1 MQSCQLSK
9 MKDYVIIANMKTK
22 HLYLI
27 SILLILDQLT
37 KVVISTNMELYQSI
51 PVIENFFS
59 ITYVQ
64 NTGAAWSILE
74 GNMMFFYIITIVAVV
89 LMVTYYKSNECDVI
103 SEWGIALMLGGTLG
117 NFLDR
122 LRLQYVV
129 DFLDFIIFGYD
140 FPVFNVADIC
150 LCIGVGVMIL
160 SFVLEGVKKNE
171 A

>member
-1 MQSCQLSK
+1 M
-9 MKDYVIIANMKTK
+9 IHMKTK
-22 HLYLI
+22 HTILFI
-27 SILLILDQLT
+27 FILLFDQIT
-37 KVVISTNMELYQSI
+37 KLIISSNMNLHDSI
-51 PVIENFFS
+51 EVIENFFS

-74 GNMMFFYIITIVAVV
+74 GSMIFFYFITIIAVV
-89 LMVTYYKSNECDVI
+89 CMLAFYKSSDCDEI
-103 SEWGIALMLGGTLG
+103 SAWGVALMLGGTIG

-140 FPVFNVADIC
+140 FPVFNVADIA
-150 LCIGVGVMIL
+150 LCVGVGVIIL
-160 SFVLEGVKKNE
+160 SFILEGVRKNE

>member
-1 MQSCQLSK
+1 
-9 MKDYVIIANMKTK
+9 MKLHDSIEVIK
-22 HLYLI
+22 
-27 SILLILDQLT
+27 
-37 KVVISTNMELYQSI
+37 
-51 PVIENFFS
+51 NFFS

-74 GNMMFFYIITIVAVV
+74 GSMIFFYFITIIAVV
-89 LMVTYYKSNECDVI
+89 CMLAFYKSSDCDEI
-103 SEWGIALMLGGTLG
+103 SAWGVALMLGGTIG

-140 FPVFNVADIC
+140 FPVFNVADIA
-150 LCIGVGVMIL
+150 LCVGVGVIIL
-160 SFVLEGVKKNE
+160 SFILEGVRKNE